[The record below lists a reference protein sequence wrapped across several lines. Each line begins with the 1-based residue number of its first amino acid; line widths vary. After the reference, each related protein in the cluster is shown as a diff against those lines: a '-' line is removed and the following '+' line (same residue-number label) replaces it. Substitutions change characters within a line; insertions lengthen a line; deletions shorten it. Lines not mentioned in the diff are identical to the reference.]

1 MEQLIE
7 RCCGLDVHQ
16 ASLTACVRVP
26 NHEGHRV
33 EVVRTFGT
41 TTPDLIALSDWLMG
55 LGVTHLAMES
65 TGIYWKCVYC
75 DDVDQA
81 TTHFHTSGVGAA
93 GTLGT
98 SQ

>member
-1 MEQLIE
+1 M
-7 RCCGLDVHQ
+7 
-16 ASLTACVRVP
+16 
-26 NHEGHRV
+26 V

>member
-26 NHEGHRV
+26 NHEGSHGRGGANL
-33 EVVRTFGT
+33 RHHDPR
-41 TTPDLIALSDWLMG
+41 PDRAQRLANG
-55 LGVTHLAMES
+55 PGVTHLAMES